1 MRGTT
6 CLTCRQACW
15 YSSGSG
21 SQSVGVAFGAW
32 WADPV
37 TGIVVTVSI
46 AHFGCEVTTDIARGL
61 LDGDDP
67 EIIAQRRAASR
78 SVAQRRA
85 ASRSVESVT
94 AAITKAVCSGRRLT
108 IEAVVKIAS
117 HTAERCHPHMPPR

>member
-78 SVAQRRA
+78 SV
-85 ASRSVESVT
+85 ESVT